1 MQDTKDRLI
10 TDLVNENANLRLIV
24 MQDKYEI
31 DDLKKLIEE
40 LQKKVGND
48 NG

>member
-1 MQDTKDRLI
+1 MNDNRDRLI
-10 TDLVNENANLRLIV
+10 NDLVSENANLRLIV

-40 LQKKVGND
+40 LQKKVGKD